1 MTPERNK
8 SIGGTDISAILGLSP
23 YKTALDVWLEKRG
36 LSDPVI
42 ENRAMR
48 IGKRMEPVLLAEYE
62 DETGR
67 HAESWQQHLKHEEF
81 EFLTG
86 TPDAIVTSEPR
97 GVELKTAGLRQ
108 IDRWG
113 EPGTDHVP
121 EEYLIQCSWY
131 MMLTNFELW
140 DLAAL
145 LGGQDFRVYQIARN
159 PELEAMMCE
168 AALGFWSSH
177 VIADVPPELDG
188 SESARRYVE
197 RQYRRNVQPLRQATL
212 TEVQLLERLVDARLR
227 WGAIEEEKERCE
239 TLVKA
244 AIGDADGLEW
254 VNGKVTWKA
263 TKDSSKVDWEALA
276 RSLGVQSD
284 LIKKHTEIKPGVRR
298 LLVSPA
304 KEK

>member
-1 MTPERNK
+1 MTPDRTK
-8 SIGGTDISAILGLSP
+8 SIGGTDISAILGLNP

-42 ENRAMR
+42 ESRAMR

-131 MMLTNFELW
+131 MMLSNFELW

-159 PELEAMMCE
+159 PELEAIMCE
-168 AALGFWSSH
+168 DALAFWSSH

-212 TEVQLLERLVDARLR
+212 TEVPLLERLVDARLR
-227 WGAIEEEKERCE
+227 WAAIEEEKERCE
-239 TLVKA
+239 TIVKA
-244 AIGDADGLEW
+244 AIGDTDGLEW

-263 TKDSSKVDWEALA
+263 TKDSAKVDWEAVA
-276 RSLGVQSD
+276 RHLGATPELV
-284 LIKKHTEIKPGVRR
+284 KEYTREKPGSRR